1 MTDQDP
7 GFDPVVLEALKN
19 ARDLPS
25 VPAVA
30 LEVLRVAQ
38 DEDASAEDL
47 AAVVSLD
54 PALAAKVLKVANS
67 ALFARRTEVT
77 TLHRA
82 CAQLGFKTVK
92 LWALSFTMVD
102 SLDHREIE
110 GLDYGEYWKRSLVR
124 AVSAKLVAEAVA
136 PKLADE
142 AFITG
147 LLSRIGQLVLANCL
161 PGEYKAVLAATSES
175 WPSRDLQKKTLGYS
189 SDELG
194 AALLYTWKL
203 PPMIYEAV
211 RCAEDVP
218 NASDNLPAATKKL
231 AQIVTLAASCEELV
245 CGTGKCRALMALQN
259 GAKTYFGFEAEQV
272 ETLLTQVD
280 QRVAEIA
287 DILRIKIKD
296 GLDMAAVLR
305 TAQLELLRETITLLH
320 HSVVS
325 DQRAAQLQ
333 FENSL
338 LLLKAQTDPVTG
350 LSDRNTFQETLASCA
365 VKESD
370 ASHRLRAGLLRIA
383 VDNFEEITDEHGVDV
398 GDRVLQ
404 LIARVVR
411 DVTGE
416 SDLAARYEGE
426 EFAVVMPQ
434 VTVEELPEVAERI
447 RRGVEKQRLNM
458 DTGEVAVTVS
468 VGGAHTEVFDSP
480 VSPDQ
485 LIEIASRHAGQARRK
500 GGNQYYFSA
509 ENVSMK
515 GAGA

>member
-1 MTDQDP
+1 MPEQEP
-7 GFDPVVLEALKN
+7 VFDPRVLEALTN

-47 AAVVSLD
+47 ASVVSLD

-92 LWALSFTMVD
+92 LWALSFTMVN

-124 AVSAKLVAEAVA
+124 AVSAKLVAETVA
-136 PKLADE
+136 PKFADE
-142 AFITG
+142 AFIAG
-147 LLSRIGQLVLANCL
+147 LLSRIGQLVLASCL

-175 WPSRDLQKKTLGYS
+175 WPSREQQQKTLGFS

-203 PPMIYEAV
+203 PPLIYESV
-211 RCAEDVP
+211 RWAEDAP
-218 NASDNLPAATKKL
+218 SRDLPPKTKEL
-231 AQIVTLAASCEELV
+231 AQMVSMAASCEELV
-245 CGTGKCRALMALQN
+245 CGLGKCRALMALHDA
-259 GAKTYFGFEAEQV
+259 AKRDFAFTTEQV

-280 QRVAEIA
+280 ERVAEIA

-338 LLLKAQTDPVTG
+338 LLMKAQTDPVTG
-350 LSDRNTFQETLASCA
+350 LADRSTFQDTLASCA
-365 VKESD
+365 TQEPDSG
-370 ASHRLRAGLLRIA
+370 HRLSAGLLKIA
-383 VDNFEEITDEHGVDV
+383 VDDFDRIAGRFGVEA
-398 GDRVLQ
+398 GDKVLQ
-404 LIARVVR
+404 LVARVVR
-411 DVTGE
+411 DVTGNR
-416 SDLAARYEGE
+416 DLAARYDGE
-426 EFAVVMPQ
+426 EFALVMPQ
-434 VTVEELPEVAERI
+434 VTVEELPEIAERI
-447 RRGVEKQRLNM
+447 RRGVEKQKIATARG
-458 DTGEVAVTVS
+458 DVAVTVS
-468 VGGAHTEVFDSP
+468 VGGAHTDVFDIP
-480 VSPDQ
+480 VSPQQ
-485 LIEIASRHAGQARRK
+485 LIEVAGRHANQAKKR
-500 GGNQYYFSA
+500 GGNQCQLAAASA
-509 ENVSMK
+509 SASHAVV
-515 GAGA
+515 